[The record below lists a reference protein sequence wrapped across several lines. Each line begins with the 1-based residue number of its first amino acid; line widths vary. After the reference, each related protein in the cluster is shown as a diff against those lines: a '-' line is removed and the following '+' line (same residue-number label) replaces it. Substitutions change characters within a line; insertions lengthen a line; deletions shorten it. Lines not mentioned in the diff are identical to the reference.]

1 MNNETNLIKLQDN
14 KSKQKLI
21 NCITDVIKV
30 YALGYV
36 VKENS
41 KIRKQKLKDNIKNNK
56 GTHK

>member
-1 MNNETNLIKLQDN
+1 MSNSKN
-14 KSKQKLI
+14 KANQKLI
-21 NCITDVIKV
+21 NCIADIIKI

>member
-1 MNNETNLIKLQDN
+1 MNNKIDLIELQDN
-14 KSKQKLI
+14 KAKQKLI
-21 NCITDVIKV
+21 NCITDIIKV
-30 YALGYV
+30 YTLGYV